1 MMKRVKMND
10 TNLSLTVSALP
21 KTWLIDIDG
30 TILKHNGYKIDGFDT
45 ILEGVS
51 DFFKN
56 LNKHDVIILLT
67 ARKAQELENLKKF
80 LRQNHIRFDKII
92 TDLPF
97 GERIVIND
105 IKPSGLKT
113 ALAINKKRDWQFKIE
128 LKIDEKL

>member
-1 MMKRVKMND
+1 MNN
-10 TNLSLTVSALP
+10 TNSSLTVSALP

-67 ARKAQELENLKKF
+67 ARKTQELGNLKKF